1 MNLLTTV
8 LEPVNG
14 VNFNLLDMLLIC
26 PRPCS
31 CWVVCDLCGATE
43 GVYFVWG
50 HLLKLAIRFTSPRFV
65 SEPLTC
71 VGGEQPGIK

>member
-26 PRPCS
+26 PRP
-31 CWVVCDLCGATE
+31 VVGLY
-43 GVYFVWG
+43 V
-50 HLLKLAIRFTSPRFV
+50 I
-65 SEPLTC
+65 C
-71 VGGEQPGIK
+71 VGPLKGFTLFWGIY

>member
-26 PRPCS
+26 PRP
-31 CWVVCDLCGATE
+31 VVGLY
-43 GVYFVWG
+43 V
-50 HLLKLAIRFTSPRFV
+50 I
-65 SEPLTC
+65 C
-71 VGGEQPGIK
+71 VGPLKGFTLFGGIY